1 MVNARFR
8 NLMVISMVLLVAGV
22 FSPFMLINALPQYSD
37 DLPSAFGGSCRVCHV
52 SSSGGGR
59 LNGFGDDFEEN
70 LNNIESIAKLDSDGD
85 GFSNAEEL
93 KAGTF
98 PGDPDS
104 KPKKGIPGFPYESII
119 LGIAII
125 IPTLWWM
132 KRAE

>member
-8 NLMVISMVLLVAGV
+8 SLMVVCMVLLGVAT
-22 FSPFMLINALPQYSD
+22 FSPFMLINALPQYAD

-52 SSSGGGR
+52 SASGGGR

-70 LNNIESIAKLDSDGD
+70 LYSFKGIGEKDSDGD

-119 LGIAII
+119 LGIAMM
-125 IPTLWWM
+125 IPTLLWM